1 MPAPS
6 PTRIELAPS
15 AARAAAAA
23 LVALSRGSLPLLLVL
38 AALATDPP
46 LELPNLLDLLLTFA
60 LLPALGAFAIGRAL
74 RGEALLAG
82 GDLVL
87 RRRALRVE
95 VPLASVSGIEPW
107 RVPLPR
113 PGFALR
119 LRSGARLR
127 WSLAAADPSAL
138 LRELA
143 AAGVPGAQDALAHP
157 ALVYAAARAAA
168 PRRFWQRP
176 LVALVLFALV
186 PAGVGFYAHQHIA
199 YGGLL
204 GEYYLMGLAAYLR
217 TAALYWLHSGVLL
230 LLYGSA
236 FRAFV
241 EAASLAAARFAPARA
256 AALRRRTEGGAAALY
271 YASVPTLLAI
281 RFLGS

>member
-1 MPAPS
+1 V
-6 PTRIELAPS
+6 TG

-23 LVALSRGSLPLLLVL
+23 LVALSRGSLPLLLAL

-60 LLPALGAFAIGRAL
+60 LLPALGASAIGRAL
-74 RGEALLAG
+74 RGEALLADG
-82 GDLVL
+82 ELVLRRGELVL

-95 VPLASVSGIEPW
+95 VPLASVAGIEPW

-113 PGFALR
+113 PGFGLR

-127 WSLAAADPSAL
+127 WSLAAPDPSPL

-176 LVALVLFALV
+176 LVALVVFSLV

-204 GEYYLMGLAAYLR
+204 GEYYLLGLAAYLR
-217 TAALYWLHSGVLL
+217 TAAVYWLHAGVLL
-230 LLYGSA
+230 LLYRSA
-236 FRAFV
+236 FRVVV

-256 AALRRRTEGGAAALY
+256 GAVRRRTEGGAAALY
-271 YASVPTLLAI
+271 YASVPALLAI
-281 RFLGS
+281 RFLG